1 MGPSFKKKKLLI
13 VACLLV
19 LLFSVLYLLES
30 KKAEMKK
37 VYIVQL
43 SNPQEPI
50 YPEVCAICCRNTGN
64 PLVAL
69 SLNAEDARAD
79 YMFYKLTKDTHQRH
93 PFFGIKAHH
102 KCIRKVQYSLL
113 KSLFLILAAGAAIT
127 AIGMLIGFGLFY
139 SLIPAVF
146 LVGPLSYFV
155 FTAPLPVEYFFHEKN
170 NLFSFMN
177 RKYAEEF
184 AHLNHVSLKE
194 EQYRAGL
201 TQSYRRMKWRSP
213 LK

>member
-1 MGPSFKKKKLLI
+1 
-13 VACLLV
+13 
-19 LLFSVLYLLES
+19 
-30 KKAEMKK
+30 MKK

-50 YPEVCAICCRNTGN
+50 YPEVCAICGINTDN

-69 SLNAEDARAD
+69 SLDTEDPRTD
-79 YMFYKLTKDTHQRH
+79 YMFYKLTKDTRQRQ

-102 KCIRKVQYSLL
+102 KCIRKVQHSLL

-146 LVGPLSYFV
+146 LVGPLFYFV
-155 FTAPLPVEYFFHEKN
+155 FTAPLPVEYFFHEKD

-177 RKYAEEF
+177 RQYAEEF
-184 AHLNHVSLKE
+184 ACLNHVSLKE
-194 EQYRAGL
+194 EEYRAGL
-201 TQSYRRMKWRSP
+201 TQSYKRMK
-213 LK
+213 